1 MILSKTRDNH
11 MLWTIHIFFFV
22 LLVLTFNLCVRC
34 KPQISDTYFC
44 VYAYTHIKIFRG
56 TDIMLFWCH
65 HMKISLF
72 SLLDITALFIF
83 FLPSSL
89 PCLAW
94 WIRAPCPLPFVVFEN
109 LLVEEQYCKLWW
121 QFLYACT
128 HYLIEVSMKILIA
141 TYGDI
146 SSYIKE
152 RTRWMHLIFLCL
164 LCLGPIFRC
173 SF

>member
-1 MILSKTRDNH
+1 MRSVQTTNLRY
-11 MLWTIHIFFFV
+11 IF
-22 LLVLTFNLCVRC
+22 LYIC
-34 KPQISDTYFC
+34 I
-44 VYAYTHIKIFRG
+44 HIKIFRG

-89 PCLAW
+89 PALHDGYVH
-94 WIRAPCPLPFVVFEN
+94 RAHCRLLFSRIC
-109 LLVEEQYCKLWW
+109 LVEEQYCKLWW

-152 RTRWMHLIFLCL
+152 DSLNAFDFLM
-164 LCLGPIFRC
+164 
-173 SF
+173 SFMSWDNFFGAAFNSCELD

>member
-1 MILSKTRDNH
+1 MRSVQTTNLRYIFLCICIYIYTYKNISWNGYNVILMPSYEDLSFFSPRHNSTFYI
-11 MLWTIHIFFFV
+11 LLTIFF
-22 LLVLTFNLCVRC
+22 
-34 KPQISDTYFC
+34 
-44 VYAYTHIKIFRG
+44 A
-56 TDIMLFWCH
+56 
-65 HMKISLF
+65 
-72 SLLDITALFIF
+72 
-83 FLPSSL
+83 
-89 PCLAW
+89 CLAW

-164 LCLGPIFRC
+164 LSLGPIFRC